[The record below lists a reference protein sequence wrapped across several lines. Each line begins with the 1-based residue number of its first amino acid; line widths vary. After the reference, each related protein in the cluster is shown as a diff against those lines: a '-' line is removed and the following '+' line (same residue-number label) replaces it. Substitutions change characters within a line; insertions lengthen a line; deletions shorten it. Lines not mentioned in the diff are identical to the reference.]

1 MLMGKTSG
9 MVRGLGMVKA
19 LEGGGGGANVV
30 VIPALKH

>member
-19 LEGGGGGANVV
+19 LEGGGGG
-30 VIPALKH
+30 LMLW